1 MKGKID
7 THYLKDERLSYLD
20 YEGVKKIFVYT
31 PPSYSTEAETFYPV
45 IYAFDGQNMFS
56 EPYGEYACE
65 ATFSVAVDKIL
76 EDNNIN
82 AIVVGIYNGEGE
94 FTRDRELTMS
104 KNFGTLVDPTVSQG
118 FKVGT
123 LDNTG
128 EFIISTLKRFIDTNY
143 HTKPNADLTM
153 ILGASSGGLA
163 AYYLGLKYADVFGR
177 VCSLSPATGL
187 FLESDWLNFYDKIGF
202 SKSQKILIYC
212 GKNSSDW
219 LENYLYGKTRDE
231 VLSSCKIKP
240 SLILKGFNAENV
252 TEYFLNGA
260 VHNETFW
267 YEALKNNV
275 DFFRFDLL

>member
-20 YEGVKKIFVYT
+20 YKGEKKIFVYT
-31 PPSYSTEAETFYPV
+31 PPSYSSETALRYPV
-45 IYAFDGQNMFS
+45 IYAFDGQNLFS
-56 EPYGEYACE
+56 APYGEYACE
-65 ATFSVAVDKIL
+65 APSSVGLDMIL
-76 EDNNIN
+76 EDGNID

-104 KNFGTLVDPTVSQG
+104 KNFGTLVDTTESQG

-143 HTKPNADLTM
+143 RTNPNADFTM

-163 AYYLGLKYADVFGR
+163 AYYLGLKYADVFGK
-177 VCSLSPATGL
+177 VCTFSPATGL
-187 FLESDWLNFYDKIGF
+187 FLESDWLNFYNKIDF

-219 LENYLYGKTRDE
+219 LENYLYGKTCDD
-231 VLSSCKIKP
+231 VLSSCKIKQ

-252 TEYFLNGA
+252 TEYFVDGA

-267 YEALKNNV
+267 HEALKNNV
-275 DFFRFDLL
+275 DFFRFD